1 MNRTGISPVTY
12 PSGGVVTGDRAG
24 LQRLA
29 TRPVRFSLVAYTVG
43 VGKPDAGVCVVLCC
57 KAVVPHRDGSP
68 PKGRPAGRASVRT
81 HSSTGASRNHKPE
94 ARDEEGDVTGAI
106 APTKPLTALDL
117 CDRCGAQAYVRVL
130 LPNSGELL
138 FCAHHS
144 REHLPALKK
153 VAVDIQD
160 ETQRLSKTESN

>member
-1 MNRTGISPVTY
+1 
-12 PSGGVVTGDRAG
+12 
-24 LQRLA
+24 
-29 TRPVRFSLVAYTVG
+29 
-43 VGKPDAGVCVVLCC
+43 LCC
-57 KAVVPHRDGSP
+57 AVRQLSP
-68 PKGRPAGRASVRT
+68 AANRSHPDTAAGGMR
-81 HSSTGASRNHKPE
+81 
-94 ARDEEGDVTGAI
+94 EESDVTGAI

-153 VAVDIQD
+153 VAIDIQD
-160 ETQRLSKTESN
+160 ETQRLSKPEN